1 MITFTATIF
10 KEAGSSLSPIAS
22 SIIVGII
29 QIIGSMFATVLVE
42 RCGRKMMMSISA
54 LGTSMGFAI
63 FGFYSL
69 LQSQSYNMENLKFV
83 PLFAFSLI
91 IFIANLGILTLPFLI
106 LSEISHPKVF
116 FHYKKLHSSSNIS
129 LVIPCHL
136 SLR

>member
-63 FGFYSL
+63 FGFYAL
-69 LQSQSYNMENLKFV
+69 LQSQGYNMENLKFV

-116 FHYKKLHSSSNIS
+116 FHYKNVHSSSNIS

>member
-63 FGFYSL
+63 FGFYAL
-69 LQSQSYNMENLKFV
+69 LQGQGYNMDNLKFV

-106 LSEISHPKVF
+106 LSEISHPKVSKF
-116 FHYKKLHSSSNIS
+116 FHYEMT
-129 LVIPCHL
+129 CTQF
-136 SLR
+136 